1 MCKYCDFKDVIDED
15 TSRGELIIDDCD
27 VDTYLEKEC
36 FEGLTT
42 YYLVSNSY
50 YAGEPCEEVN
60 YCPKCG
66 RKLTEND
73 TAIDEG
79 LKNLSL
85 RISHKDG
92 ELTPNDILSLI
103 ETLLQ
108 IGADKNIILK
118 CDNVA
123 ELKAI
128 GIYYNVL
135 NNK

>member
-1 MCKYCDFKDVIDED
+1 MKLSNVIGKEFTNDLIAYTHKGQKWFTSIRELLDYLLFVYKDETIIATILDNNKWKTKDGITIDE
-15 TSRGELIIDDCD
+15 E
-27 VDTYLEKEC
+27 
-36 FEGLTT
+36 
-42 YYLVSNSY
+42 
-50 YAGEPCEEVN
+50 
-60 YCPKCG
+60 
-66 RKLTEND
+66 
-73 TAIDEG
+73 
-79 LKNLSL
+79 LKNTAL

-103 ETLLQ
+103 ETLIE